1 MTEKNDWLISEEIR
15 EKIPCG
21 ESVTTKY
28 LKDGEIVRQDV
39 KIIVDPKFMLSG
51 AVGN

>member
-1 MTEKNDWLISEEIR
+1 MNETKEQLISEEIR

-21 ESVTTKY
+21 ESVTTRY